1 MRRGNSVYL
10 AIVSGWFT
18 QCNRVDPW
26 SSHYPVDFRDCRS
39 FTTRCR
45 YGYRCRVFSSTV
57 AVGGIYGELP
67 FIHHQF
73 WQHCLGVAGFSRTGL
88 TPVVS
93 TFRAAPHDFD
103 LLAYTRDMA
112 KYEELDVR
120 YDAPVDVEPEETNF
134 KSDYVGTGRL
144 YKDDTGQAVSI
155 YDLAELDENLWMVVG
170 IDLSHAGCRS
180 RSEDAV
186 YLWAVNKLDAEAN
199 GRHPLK
205 PNADGKIPVV
215 NIKCHNLTV
224 GQVLRNFV
232 DATMSFRL
240 KDVADSPFQLIGY
253 ADRPNIDDGDARPD
267 SEPSM

>member
-1 MRRGNSVYL
+1 MILTYSHTLEIWPNTKNLMSDTTHPSTLNLRKL
-10 AIVSGWFT
+10 I
-18 QCNRVDPW
+18 
-26 SSHYPVDFRDCRS
+26 SSQ
-39 FTTRCR
+39 TT
-45 YGYRCRVFSSTV
+45 
-57 AVGGIYGELP
+57 L
-67 FIHHQF
+67 
-73 WQHCLGVAGFSRTGL
+73 
-88 TPVVS
+88 
-93 TFRAAPHDFD
+93 
-103 LLAYTRDMA
+103 
-112 KYEELDVR
+112 
-120 YDAPVDVEPEETNF
+120 
-134 KSDYVGTGRL
+134 GTGRL

-253 ADRPNIDDGDARPD
+253 ADRPNMDDGDARPD

>member
-1 MRRGNSVYL
+1 MSGSSGILEDGPDPRRVHF
-10 AIVSGWFT
+10 SG
-18 QCNRVDPW
+18 
-26 SSHYPVDFRDCRS
+26 
-39 FTTRCR
+39 
-45 YGYRCRVFSSTV
+45 
-57 AVGGIYGELP
+57 
-67 FIHHQF
+67 
-73 WQHCLGVAGFSRTGL
+73 AG
-88 TPVVS
+88 
-93 TFRAAPHDFD
+93 PHDFD

-180 RSEDAV
+180 LSEDAV
-186 YLWAVNKLDAEAN
+186 YLWAVNKLDAKAN

-240 KDVADSPFQLIGY
+240 KAVADSPFQLIGY
-253 ADRPNIDDGDARPD
+253 ADRPNMDDGDARPD